1 MEQRLKT
8 IAKTLWP
15 EIETL
20 SGLEYAT
27 GLYNVTGFL
36 YTTPLVLVGL
46 GWLIAAT
53 DLALIRAEW
62 PVLCFLLVLLFVF
75 EWLHFYFFVEI
86 TPGIYSDW
94 QASLTSV
101 IIWSAAL
108 IFGYTSLWLAV
119 LHGSIYYA
127 RRWWKSPS
135 TERRWSG
142 ARNFNF
148 NLVEILT
155 SLVALT
161 LYVHWAGNT
170 APDSAFPLP
179 GLTFDS
185 VLPAFLATL
194 VWWLLPALIWVPLLI
209 YFERFRAFDLT
220 TDSRRAFLRFW
231 ASALGWPILVS
242 PFAVLAAGLYV
253 QNGVGGYLFFV
264 SGLLLASWLAHH
276 LSQAVER
283 SQQRSRELEK
293 LEQLGRAI
301 LNATPDASTLPDILD
316 EHISNMF
323 PLSSI
328 VIHIERSP
336 LFPTQTLFSHR
347 AQGALVPLE
356 HLQVSGSAWEWL
368 RSTSEAHYF
377 LPGKAL
383 PWGEEPIS
391 DAVVVA
397 PILDVESTE
406 TIGGIILSQSWH
418 PDTIPSLIPAV
429 QSLAAQVAS
438 ALHRADV
445 HVQTL
450 DHQRVEQELALAWQ
464 IQESFLPDNLP
475 QVSGWQ
481 LAATLEP
488 ARETSGDF
496 YDIIP
501 LTDSRLGILIAD
513 VADKGMGAAL
523 YMAVSRTLIRTYATE
538 FDTQPELALRAAN
551 RRIMEDTRADLFVS
565 VFYGVLDATTGTLT
579 YCNAG
584 HNPPY
589 FVSTQNGRE
598 TLTLTKTGM
607 ALGVIEDATWEQR
620 TIHLAAGDLLV
631 LYTDGVTDADN
642 GQGGFFGEERLL
654 ETILNHCGRSA
665 QEMQDALMVE
675 VHKFVG
681 DAPQFDDITL
691 MMIKREN

>member
-1 MEQRLKT
+1 MEQRLKA

-20 SGLEYAT
+20 NGLDYVT

-36 YTTPLVLVGL
+36 YTAPLVLVGL
-46 GWLIAAT
+46 GWLIAVT

-75 EWLHFYFFVEI
+75 ERLHFYFFVEI
-86 TPGIYSDW
+86 TSGTYSDW

-119 LHGSIYYA
+119 LHGIIFYG
-127 RRWWKSPS
+127 RRWWKFPS
-135 TERRWSG
+135 AERRWSS
-142 ARNFNF
+142 ARNFTF
-148 NLVEILT
+148 NLVETLT
-155 SLVALT
+155 SLIALT
-161 LYVHWAGNT
+161 LYTHWTGNT
-170 APDSAFPLP
+170 ASEEAFPLP

-185 VLPAFLATL
+185 ILPAIWATF
-194 VWWLLPALIWVPLLI
+194 VWWLLPVLIWVPLLA
-209 YFERFRAFDLT
+209 YLERSRVSALT
-220 TDSRRAFLRFW
+220 KDSRRAFLRFW
-231 ASALGWPILVS
+231 AGALGWPILVG
-242 PFAVLAAGLYV
+242 PFAILAAGLYV
-253 QNGVGGYLFFV
+253 QNGVGVYLFFV

-283 SQQRSRELEK
+283 NQQRSRELES

-301 LNATPDASTLPDILD
+301 LNAPPDASTLPDVLEENIP
-316 EHISNMF
+316 NMF
-323 PLSSI
+323 PLGSI

-336 LFPTQTLFSHR
+336 LFTAHTLFSHR

-356 HLQVSGSAWEWL
+356 RLRVGGPAWEWL
-368 RSTSEAHYF
+368 CKTSEAHYF

-383 PWGEEPIS
+383 PWGDDPIS
-391 DAVVVA
+391 DAMVVA
-397 PILDVESTE
+397 PILDVESSE
-406 TIGGIILSQSWH
+406 PIGGIMLSQSWH
-418 PDTIPSLIPAV
+418 PDTIPSLIPAL

-438 ALHRADV
+438 ALHRARV
-445 HVQTL
+445 YAQTL
-450 DHQRVEQELALAWQ
+450 NHQRVEQELALAWQ
-464 IQESFLPDNLP
+464 IQESFLPDELP

-481 LAATLEP
+481 LAAALEP

-501 LTDSRLGILIAD
+501 LAEGKLGVLIAD
-513 VADKGMGAAL
+513 VADKGTGAAL

-538 FDTQPELALRAAN
+538 FATHPELALQAAN
-551 RRIMEDTRADLFVS
+551 RRIMTDTRADLFVS
-565 VFYGVLDATTGTLT
+565 VFYAVLDVTTGALT

-589 FVSTQNGRE
+589 FVSPQNDRE
-598 TLTLTKTGM
+598 TLKLTRTGM
-607 ALGVIEDATWEQR
+607 ALGVVEDATWEQK

-642 GQGGFFGEERLL
+642 GQDGFFGEERLL
-654 ETILNHCGRSA
+654 EAMLAHCDDSA
-665 QEMQDALMVE
+665 QEIQAALVAE

-681 DAPQFDDITL
+681 AAPQFDDITL
-691 MMIKREN
+691 MVIKREK